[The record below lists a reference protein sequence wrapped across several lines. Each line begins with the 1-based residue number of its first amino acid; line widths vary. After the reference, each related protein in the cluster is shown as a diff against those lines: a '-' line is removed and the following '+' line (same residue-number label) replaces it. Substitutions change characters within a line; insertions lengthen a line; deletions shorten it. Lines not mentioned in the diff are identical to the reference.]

1 MSENK
6 SNRNSRTA
14 VNAAVADAPVAPS
27 PAADPRRWAALIVL
41 LVATFMDAVDV
52 TVVNIAVPHLQA
64 DTGAST
70 AQIQWVVGGYALAF
84 ALGLITGGRLGDL
97 FGRKRV
103 FLAGVAGF
111 TLTSLVCGIAG
122 SPEVLLA
129 GRIAQGAAA
138 AMMVPQ
144 VLSIIHVSFPKGER
158 GKVFGVYGA
167 VTSLG
172 VLAGPLVGALLVE
185 GDLFGWGWRPIFLV
199 NLPLGVIGLVVG
211 AVLIRESKAERA
223 AGLDVGGMLLS
234 TVGLLFL
241 VLPLIQGRE
250 LGWPVWTYVMMA
262 ASVPVLALFVAY
274 ERRVIARGGSPLVV
288 LSLFSRKSFS
298 GGLGVQLLFGLAS
311 GVFFLAWALYLQ
323 LGLGFSPLKAG
334 LSGLPLSLLLM
345 VGAGVSMQVLV
356 PRFGRRVLQTGALI
370 AAAGMGLFAWMVS
383 HYGAEITL
391 WQTMLPLV
399 PMGIGMG
406 LIVAPLADIILSE
419 VPHEHAGSAS
429 GLNNTTTQLGQAVG
443 TALSSL
449 IFFNHLGG
457 DNPVT
462 QAAKMP
468 DAFAHTL
475 PYVGAAFL
483 VAFAVLFAVPRQAG
497 RKYKDA
503 GDSEGAD
510 SAAAP
515 DEAADLASA
524 R

>member
-1 MSENK
+1 MSI
-6 SNRNSRTA
+6 
-14 VNAAVADAPVAPS
+14 VP
-27 PAADPRRWAALIVL
+27 DPRRWAALAVL
-41 LVATFMDAVDV
+41 LVAAIMDAVDV
-52 TVVNIAVPHLQA
+52 TVVNVAIPHIQN
-64 DTGAST
+64 DTGASFS
-70 AQIQWVVGGYALAF
+70 QVQWVVGGYALAF

-97 FGRKRV
+97 YGRKRV
-103 FLAGVAGF
+103 FLTGVAGF
-111 TLTSLVCGIAG
+111 TLASLVCGIATT
-122 SPEVLLA
+122 PEVLLA
-129 GRIAQGAAA
+129 GRVVQGALAA
-138 AMMVPQ
+138 LMVPQ
-144 VLSIIHVSFPKGER
+144 VLSIVHVSFPEKER

-167 VTSLG
+167 VTALG
-172 VLAGPLVGALLVE
+172 VLAGPLVGALLVD

-199 NLPLGVIGLVVG
+199 NLPLGIIGLIAG
-211 AVLIRESKAERA
+211 ALLIRESKAEKA
-223 AGLDVGGMLLS
+223 ARLDVVGVLLS

-241 VLPLIQGRE
+241 VLPLTQGRE
-250 LGWPVWTYVMMA
+250 LGWPAWTWVMLA
-262 ASVPVLALFVAY
+262 ASVPVLAVFVLHQ
-274 ERRVIARGGSPLVV
+274 RRVAGRGGTPLVE
-288 LSLFSRKSFS
+288 LLLFSRRSFA

-311 GVFFLAWALYLQ
+311 GVFFLSWALYLQ

-345 VGAGVSMQVLV
+345 AGAGVSMQVLV
-356 PRFGRRVLQTGALI
+356 PRFGRAVLQVGALV
-370 AAAGMGLFAWMVS
+370 AAVGMGLFAWMTG

-443 TALSSL
+443 TVLSSL
-449 IFFNHLGG
+449 IFFNHLGEG
-457 DNPVT
+457 DPAT
-462 QAAKMP
+462 QAADMP
-468 DAFAHTL
+468 DAFAQTL

-497 RKYKDA
+497 RKNKDA
-503 GDSEGAD
+503 GASEGAD
-510 SAAAP
+510 NTATS